1 MNNLISALDGD
12 GDGDEE
18 LRLLLPRF
26 YRYVASED
34 VGSMSVPALIGQV
47 ALVSDLA
54 RRRSVGES
62 NVMIRR
68 DDEGLATIAAIVTD
82 DMPFLVDSV
91 TAALT
96 EEGRVIRLV
105 MHPQLVVER
114 DSEGNLV
121 RVLDLDV
128 DDPRP
133 DGAIAESWMCFR
145 MDRDFAHDCEPRIA
159 EHVARVLDDVRVTV
173 ADWAPMAAQAR
184 RLARELRA
192 GPPVSVPDVEVRE
205 AADLLEWLCDDHLTF
220 IGYREYLLVTG
231 PDGVEALQA
240 VAGSGLGILRDEED
254 EGGSA
259 DGSPRSSSSF
269 AILPPAVRA
278 RARERRVLVLSKA
291 NSRST
296 VHRPSYLDY
305 IGVKMFDGAG
315 EVIGERR
322 FLGLFTASA
331 YNESVT
337 EIPVLR
343 ERVHQVTDSLGLVPG
358 SHSAKDLRQFLE
370 TYPRD
375 ELFQTQA
382 DQLIEVAESV
392 MHLLERRQTKLY
404 LRVDDYGRFVSC
416 IVYLPRDRYTTPVR
430 LRVERLLRDAFGGVS
445 VDYTALVTESV
456 LARLHYVVHV
466 EPGATV
472 PTVDHAGLEGLLAQ
486 ATQSWEDL
494 FTEAVVAGVGEA
506 EAPAFLAEYAA
517 AFPEGYKEEFRA
529 RVAVE
534 DARTIERLEPSEL
547 ALDWYSHEGDEQDR
561 MRFKVIRVGPAMSLS
576 RILPTLQVM
585 GVEVLDEHPHV
596 IERAAGAPAWILD
609 FGLRLP
615 EGAVEERD
623 SLPGRATEAFRAA
636 WFGECETDPFN
647 ALVVRAGLTWRQAA
661 LIRAYSRYLR
671 QVGSSFGQEY
681 IQRVMTGNS
690 SIVRLLVRLF
700 ETQFDPSLETYGSGG
715 AAGAMGGAGRE
726 AAAGVIIDR
735 IEGELESVLSLDH
748 DRIFRAFLAVI
759 RATLRT
765 NYFEQGRGPR
775 QALAFKVDPRAI
787 PDMPLPRPMFEI
799 WAYSP
804 RVEGV
809 HMRFGAVARGG
820 LRWSDRPEDFRTEVL
835 GLVKAQEVK
844 NAVIVPVGAKGGF
857 FARNLPDPSVDRDG
871 WLAEGKAAY
880 REFVSAL
887 LDVTDNRVAGSIE
900 APAGVVRRDG
910 DDSYLVV
917 AADKGT
923 ATFSDLANGISDEYG
938 FWLGDAFASGG
949 SVGYDH
955 KAMGITARGAWES
968 VKRHFRDL
976 GMDTQRESFTVV
988 GVGDMSG
995 DVFGNGMLLSECIR
1009 LVAAFDHRD
1018 IFIDPSPDEAASFRE
1033 RRRLFD
1039 LPRSSWA
1046 DYETGLIS
1054 RGGGVFSR
1062 AAKAI
1067 ELSPEALTALGLPEA
1082 TSPLTPA
1089 EVIRAILVAPV
1100 DLLWNGGIG
1109 TYVKART
1116 QSNADVGDK
1125 GNDAIRVNGD
1135 DLRCRVVGE
1144 GGNLGLTQLGRI
1156 EAARAGVRLNTDAID
1171 NSAGVDT
1178 SDHEVNIKI
1187 LLDEFVTAGTMPMD
1201 DRNAL
1206 LAEMTEVVG
1215 ENVLDDNYAQNV
1227 VLGIARAG
1235 ASNLITVHQRMI
1247 RDLERQG
1254 LLDRALEFLP
1264 DDEELNARR
1273 MAGQGLTS
1281 PELAVLL
1288 AYAKISLT
1296 AALTAAGLGED
1307 PWYEVMLRR
1316 YFPSALTD
1324 RFAESLWHHPLR
1336 AEIISTVTCNRLL
1349 NIGGITFAFRAME
1362 ETGASALEVVKAA
1375 TVALEVFD
1383 IQRMW
1388 DDINSQDNL
1397 VPSAAQDALHLE
1409 TRRLLDRGTRWLLQ
1423 TRGSDLDV
1431 GAQIRGF
1438 ESVVREFADG
1448 VPAVLH
1454 GAEAERFERARSR
1467 FLELGAPQDLAQR
1480 ASAALDAFALL
1491 DITEV
1496 ASRTGEAPSS
1506 LIPLYFAISER
1517 YDVDQTLM
1525 RITALPRGD
1534 RWGALARQALR
1545 SDLYGVIAGLTA
1557 RVSRATD
1564 ASLVPSERILQWEQ
1578 AHAAGL
1584 GRARATLDEIAGTED
1599 VDLATLSVAL
1609 RVLRNLVAQGAA
1621 STLD

>member
-1 MNNLISALDGD
+1 MQDLASNLITALEGEQ
-12 GDGDEE
+12 DEE
-18 LRLLLPRF
+18 LRFLVPRF
-26 YRYVASED
+26 SRHMASED
-34 VGSMSVPALIGQV
+34 VGSIGVPAIFGQV
-47 ALVSDLA
+47 SLVRQLAA
-54 RRRSVGES
+54 RRLAGTS
-62 NVMIRR
+62 NVVLRR
-68 DDEGLATIAAIVTD
+68 DDDGLATVAAIVTD

-96 EEGRVIRLV
+96 DEGRFIRLV

-114 DSEGNLV
+114 DPQGNLLAI
-121 RVLDLDV
+121 LDLDV

-133 DGAIAESWMCFR
+133 EGAIAESWMCFR
-145 MDRDFAHDCEPRIA
+145 MDRDFTHESEPRIV
-159 EHVARVLDDVRVTV
+159 ERLERVLRDVRAAVD
-173 ADWAPMAAQAR
+173 DWQPMVAQAMR
-184 RLARELRA
+184 IARELRA
-192 GPPVSVPDVEVRE
+192 VPPVSVPDVEVRE
-205 AADLLEWLCDDHLTF
+205 SADLLEWLCDDHLTF
-220 IGYREYLLVTG
+220 VGYREYRLVAG
-231 PDGVEALQA
+231 PDGAEALEA
-240 VAGSGLGILRDEED
+240 VADSGLGILRAEPRA
-254 EGGSA
+254 EGMS
-259 DGSPRSSSSF
+259 DVPPPVSTSF
-269 AILPPAVRA
+269 SVLPPAVRA
-278 RARERRVLVLSKA
+278 QARDPRVLVLTKA

-296 VHRPSYLDY
+296 VHRSSYLDY
-305 IGVKMFDGAG
+305 IGVKVFDASG

-322 FLGLFTASA
+322 FLGLLTASA
-331 YNESVT
+331 YNESVA

-343 ERVHQVTDSLGLVPG
+343 ELVHRVTDSLGLVPG

-375 ELFQTQA
+375 ELFQTRPE
-382 DQLIEVAESV
+382 QLIEIAASV

-430 LRVERLLRDAFGGVS
+430 LRIERLLRETFGGVS

-466 EPGATV
+466 APGATV
-472 PTVDHAGLEGLLAQ
+472 PEVDHAVLEERLAR

-494 FTEAVVAGVGEA
+494 FTEAMVAALGEA
-506 EAPAFLAEYAA
+506 QAPAFLAEYAT

-529 RVAVE
+529 SVAVN
-534 DARTIERLEPSEL
+534 DALTIDRLQPSEL
-547 ALDWYSHEGDEQDR
+547 ALDWYAHEGDDTDR
-561 MRFKVIRVGPAMSLS
+561 MRFKVIRVGSAMSLS

-596 IERAAGAPAWILD
+596 IARSTGAPAWVLD

-615 EGAVEERD
+615 PGDIEERD
-623 SLPGRATEAFRAA
+623 SLPSRATDAFRAS
-636 WFGECETDPFN
+636 WFGECETDAFN
-647 ALVVRAGLTWRQAA
+647 VLVVRAGLTWRQTS

-671 QVGSSFGQEY
+671 QVGFSFGQEY
-681 IQRVMTGNS
+681 IQRVMTGDAG
-690 SIVRLLVRLF
+690 IVRLLVRLF
-700 ETQFDPSLETYGSGG
+700 ETQFDPRRYPEDDARLEAS
-715 AAGAMGGAGRE
+715 ADLVAQ
-726 AAAGVIIDR
+726 
-735 IEGELESVLSLDH
+735 IERELEGVLSLDH
-748 DRIFRAFLAVI
+748 DRIFRAFLAAI

-765 NYFEQGRGPR
+765 NYFAQDRGPR
-775 QALAFKVDPRAI
+775 QAFAFKIDPRAI
-787 PDMPLPRPMFEI
+787 PDMPLPKPMFEI

-809 HMRFGAVARGG
+809 HMRFGTVARGG
-820 LRWSDRPEDFRTEVL
+820 LRWSDRSEDFRTEVL

-857 FARNLPDPSVDRDG
+857 FARELPDPAVDREA
-871 WLAEGKAAY
+871 WFTEGKASY

-887 LDVTDNRVAGSIE
+887 LDVTDNRVSGGIV
-900 APAGVVRRDG
+900 APRGVVRRDG

-923 ATFSDLANGISDEYG
+923 ATFSDLANEISAEYG

-976 GMDTQRESFTVV
+976 GINTQAEDFTVV

-995 DVFGNGMLLSECIR
+995 DVFGNGMLLSEGIR

-1018 IFIDPSPDEAASFRE
+1018 IFIDPDPDPAVSFGE
-1033 RRRLFD
+1033 RARLFG
-1039 LPRSSWA
+1039 LSRSSWA
-1046 DYETGLIS
+1046 DYDAALIS
-1054 RGGGVFSR
+1054 RGGGVYSR
-1062 AAKAI
+1062 SAKSI
-1067 ELSPEALTALGLPEA
+1067 DLSPEALSALGLSSE
-1082 TSPLTPA
+1082 TGQLTPA
-1089 EVIRAILVAPV
+1089 EVMRAILVAPV

-1109 TYVKART
+1109 TYVKSRT
-1116 QSNADVGDK
+1116 QTNAEVGDK

-1144 GGNLGLTQLGRI
+1144 GGNLGLTQLGRV

-1187 LLDEFVTAGTMPMD
+1187 LLDEFVAADAMSLP

-1215 ENVLDDNYAQNV
+1215 EQVLDDNYAQNV
-1227 VLGIARAG
+1227 VLGNARAG
-1235 ASNLITVHQRMI
+1235 SSDLITVHQRMI
-1247 RDLERQG
+1247 RELERQG

-1273 MAGQGLTS
+1273 VAGQGLTS

-1296 AALTAAGLGED
+1296 AALTAAGLGDD

-1316 YFPSALTD
+1316 YFPGALSG
-1324 RFAESLWHHPLR
+1324 RFGDSLGRHPLR

-1349 NIGGITFAFRAME
+1349 NIGGITFVFRAME

-1375 TVALEVFD
+1375 TVAIEVFG

-1388 DDINSQDNL
+1388 DDINGQDNL
-1397 VPSAAQDALHLE
+1397 VASATQDALHLE
-1409 TRRLLDRGTRWLLQ
+1409 TRRLLDRATRWLIQ

-1431 GAQIRGF
+1431 AAQIRRF
-1438 ESVVREFADG
+1438 QPVVEEFAG
-1448 VPAVLH
+1448 RVPDVLR
-1454 GAEAERFERARSR
+1454 GGEADRLQRVRTR
-1467 FLELGAPQDLAQR
+1467 FLDLGAPEALAQQ
-1480 ASAALDAFALL
+1480 ASAALDVFALL
-1491 DITEV
+1491 DIAEI
-1496 ASRTGEAPSS
+1496 SGRTGEAPST

-1557 RVSRATD
+1557 RVSRATSPALD
-1564 ASLVPSERILQWEQ
+1564 PSDRILEWEQ

-1584 GRARATLDEIAGTED
+1584 GRARATLDEIAATED
-1599 VDLATLSVAL
+1599 ADLATLSVAL

>member
-1 MNNLISALDGD
+1 MQQVVDNLISALDGD
-12 GDGDEE
+12 KDEE
-18 LRLLLPRF
+18 LRFLLPRF
-26 YRYVASED
+26 YRYVAIDD
-34 VGSMSVPALIGQV
+34 VAGISVPALIGQV
-47 ALVSDLA
+47 SLVSDLA
-54 RRRSVGES
+54 QRRPVGES
-62 NVMIRR
+62 NIVFRR
-68 DDEGLATIAAIVTD
+68 DDDGLATTAAIVTD

-96 EEGRVIRLV
+96 KDGCAIRLV

-114 DSEGNLV
+114 DAVGNLT
-121 RVLDLDV
+121 RILDSDV
-128 DDPRP
+128 DEPIP
-133 DGAIAESWMCFR
+133 SGAVAESWMCFR
-145 MDRDFAHDCEPRIA
+145 MDRDFTHDDETQIA
-159 EHVARVLDDVRVTV
+159 AYVSRVLNDVRATV
-173 ADWAPMAAQAR
+173 SDWAPMAGQAR
-184 RLARELRA
+184 RIARELRA
-192 GPPVSVPDVEVRE
+192 RPPASVPDIEVRE
-205 AADLLEWLCDDHLTF
+205 SADLLDWLCDDHLTF

-231 PDGVEALQA
+231 PDGSETLQ
-240 VAGSGLGILRDEED
+240 VIAGSGLGILRDALPAQA
-254 EGGSA
+254 SA
-259 DGSPRSSSSF
+259 NGSPHASSSF
-269 AILPPAVRA
+269 ASMPPAVRA
-278 RARERRVLVLSKA
+278 RARDPRILVLSKA

-296 VHRPSYLDY
+296 VHRPSHLDY
-305 IGVKMFDGAG
+305 IGVKMFDGLG

-343 ERVHQVTDSLGLVPG
+343 ELVHRVSDSLGLMPG

-375 ELFQTQA
+375 ELFQTHSE
-382 DQLIEVAESV
+382 QLIEVAESV

-404 LRVDDYGRFVSC
+404 MRVDDYGRFVSC

-430 LRVERLLRDAFGGVS
+430 LRVEGLLRRVFGGVS

-456 LARLHYVVHV
+456 LARLHYVVHL

-472 PTVDHAGLEGLLAQ
+472 PPVDHAELEGMLAQ

-494 FTEAVVAGVGEA
+494 FTEAAVAAVGET
-506 EAPAFLAEYAA
+506 EAPAFLAEYSA

-529 RVAVE
+529 PIAVE
-534 DARTIERLEPSEL
+534 DARTIERLQPSEL
-547 ALDWYSHEGDEQDR
+547 ALEWYTHHGDDEDR
-561 MRFKVIRVGPAMSLS
+561 TRFKVIRVGSAMSLS

-585 GVEVLDEHPHV
+585 GVEVLDEHPYV
-596 IERAAGAPAWILD
+596 IDRAAGAPAWVLD
-609 FGLRLP
+609 FGLLLP
-615 EGAVEERD
+615 ANSVEERD
-623 SLPGRATEAFRAA
+623 SLPGRATKAFQAA

-647 ALVVRAGLTWRQAA
+647 ALVVRAGLTWQQAA
-661 LIRAYSRYLR
+661 LFRAYSRYLR
-671 QVGSSFGQEY
+671 QIGSSFGQEY
-681 IQRVMTGNS
+681 IQRVMTGNPA
-690 SIVRLLVRLF
+690 IVRLLVRLF
-700 ETQFDPSLETYGSGG
+700 ETQFDPRLGLDR
-715 AAGAMGGAGRE
+715 AGRE
-726 AAAGVIIDR
+726 DAASSLVER
-735 IEGELESVLSLDH
+735 IEVQLESVLSLDH
-748 DRIFRAFLAVI
+748 DRILRAFLATI

-765 NYFEQGRGPR
+765 NYFAGGRETS
-775 QALAFKVDPRAI
+775 QALAFKLDPRVI
-787 PDMPLPRPMFEI
+787 PDMPLPRPLFEI
-799 WAYSP
+799 WVYSP

-857 FARNLPDPSVDRDG
+857 FARGLPDPSVDRDG
-871 WLAEGKAAY
+871 WLSEGKRAY
-880 REFVSAL
+880 REFVSGL
-887 LDVTDNRVAGSIE
+887 LDVTDNRVGGSIV
-900 APAGVVRRDG
+900 PTPGVVRRDG

-923 ATFSDLANGISDEYG
+923 ATFSDLANGISADYG

-976 GMDTQRESFTVV
+976 GRDIQRASFTVV
-988 GVGDMSG
+988 GIGDMSG
-995 DVFGNGMLLSECIR
+995 DVFGNGLLLSEHIR

-1018 IFIDPSPDEAASFRE
+1018 IFIDPNPDEAASFQE

-1046 DYETGLIS
+1046 DYESGLIS

-1062 AAKAI
+1062 GAKAI
-1067 ELSPEALTALGLPEA
+1067 ELSAEALTALGLPEA
-1082 TSPLTPA
+1082 TGPLTPA
-1089 EVIRAILVAPV
+1089 DVIRAILVAPV

-1125 GNDAIRVNGD
+1125 SNDAIRVNGE
-1135 DLRCRVVGE
+1135 DLRCLVVGE
-1144 GGNLGLTQLGRI
+1144 GGNLGLTQLGRV
-1156 EAARAGVRLNTDAID
+1156 EAALEGVRLCTDAID

-1187 LLDEFVTAGTMPMD
+1187 LLDEFVTAGTMSMD

-1206 LAEMTEVVG
+1206 LAEMTEAVG
-1215 ENVLDDNYAQNV
+1215 EQVLDDNYAQNV

-1235 ASNLITVHQRMI
+1235 APNLITVHQRMI

-1254 LLDRALEFLP
+1254 LLNRALEFLP
-1264 DDEELNARR
+1264 DDQELKVRGA
-1273 MAGQGLTS
+1273 AGQGLTS

-1296 AALTAAGLGED
+1296 AALTVAGLGED

-1316 YFPSALTD
+1316 YFPAVLAD
-1324 RFAESLWHHPLR
+1324 RFGESLWDHPLR
-1336 AEIISTVTCNRLL
+1336 AEIISTVTCNQLL

-1388 DDINSQDNL
+1388 DDINAQDNL
-1397 VPSAAQDALHLE
+1397 VPSAVQDALHLE

-1431 GAQIRGF
+1431 AAQIRGF
-1438 ESVVREFADG
+1438 ESVVREFADQI
-1448 VPAVLH
+1448 PDVLR
-1454 GAEAERFERARSR
+1454 GAEAERLELSR
-1467 FLELGAPQDLAQR
+1467 VHFLELGAPRELAER
-1480 ASAALDAFALL
+1480 ASVALDAFALL
-1491 DITEV
+1491 DITEI
-1496 ASRTGEAPSS
+1496 SGRTGEVPAS
-1506 LIPLYFAISER
+1506 LVPLYFTISER

-1564 ASLVPSERILQWEQ
+1564 PNLDPSDRILQWEQ

-1584 GRARATLDEIAGTED
+1584 GRARATLDEIASTED

>member
-1 MNNLISALDGD
+1 MALEGEE
-12 GDGDEE
+12 DEE
-18 LRLLLPRF
+18 IRFLIPRF
-26 YRYVASED
+26 SRHMSSED
-34 VGSMSVPALIGQV
+34 IGSIGVTAILGQV
-47 ALVSDLA
+47 ALVRDLA
-54 RRRSVGES
+54 ARRPAGTS
-62 NVMIRR
+62 NIVIRR
-68 DDEGLATIAAIVTD
+68 DDDGRASVAAIVTD

-96 EEGRVIRLV
+96 DEGRSIRLV

-114 DSEGNLV
+114 DLQGNLLSI
-121 RVLDLDV
+121 LDLDV

-145 MDRDFAHDCEPRIA
+145 LDRDFAHESEPLIVERL
-159 EHVARVLDDVRVTV
+159 ERVLRDVRAAVD
-173 ADWAPMAAQAR
+173 DWRPMVAQAMR
-184 RLARELRA
+184 IARELRA
-192 GPPVSVPDVEVRE
+192 VPPVSVPDVEVRE
-205 AADLLEWLCDDHLTF
+205 SADLLEWLCDDHLTF
-220 IGYREYLLVTG
+220 IGYREYRLVTDA
-231 PDGVEALQA
+231 DGAEALEP
-240 VAGSGLGILRDEED
+240 VADSGLGVLRTEPLA
-254 EGGSA
+254 GSDA
-259 DGSPRSSSSF
+259 GKPSLAPSSL
-269 AILPPAVRA
+269 ATLPPEVRA
-278 RARERRVLVLSKA
+278 RARDPRILVLTKA

-296 VHRPSYLDY
+296 VHRSSYLDY
-305 IGVKMFDGAG
+305 IGVKVFDSAG
-315 EVIGERR
+315 QVTGERR
-322 FLGLFTASA
+322 FLGLLTASA

-343 ERVHQVTDSLGLVPG
+343 ELVHRVTDSLGLVPG

-375 ELFQTQA
+375 ELFQTHPE
-382 DQLIEVAESV
+382 QLIEIAASV

-430 LRVERLLRDAFGGVS
+430 LRIEQLLREAFCGES

-466 EPGATV
+466 APGATV
-472 PTVDHAGLEGLLAQ
+472 PNVDHAALEERLAR

-494 FTEAVVAGVGEA
+494 FTEATVVALGEA
-506 EAPAFLAEYAA
+506 QAPAFLAEYAT

-529 RVAVE
+529 WVAVN
-534 DARTIERLEPSEL
+534 DAITMNSLRPSEL
-547 ALDWYSHEGDEQDR
+547 SLDWYSHDGDDADR
-561 MRFKVIRVGPAMSLS
+561 MRFKVIRVGSAMSLS

-585 GVEVLDEHPHV
+585 GVEVLDEHPHL
-596 IERAAGAPAWILD
+596 INRSTSAPAWVLD

-615 EGAVEERD
+615 ACDIVERD
-623 SLPGRATEAFRAA
+623 SLPERATDAFRAS
-636 WFGECETDPFN
+636 WFGECETDAFN
-647 ALVVRAGLTWRQAA
+647 ALVVRAGLTWRQTS

-681 IQRVMTGNS
+681 IQRVMTGDAG
-690 SIVRLLVRLF
+690 IVRLLVRLF
-700 ETQFDPSLETYGSGG
+700 ETQFDPRRFLEDEDARRDAT
-715 AAGAMGGAGRE
+715 AALVAQ
-726 AAAGVIIDR
+726 
-735 IEGELESVLSLDH
+735 IERALEGVLSLDH
-748 DRIFRAFLAVI
+748 DRIFRAFLAAI
-759 RATLRT
+759 QATLRT
-765 NYFEQGRGPR
+765 NYFAQDRGSR
-775 QALAFKVDPRAI
+775 QALAFKIDPRSI
-787 PDMPLPRPMFEI
+787 PDMPLPKPMFEI

-809 HMRFGAVARGG
+809 HMRFGTVARGG

-857 FARNLPDPSVDRDG
+857 FARELPDPAVDREA
-871 WLAEGKAAY
+871 WLTEGKASY

-887 LDVTDNRVAGSIE
+887 LDVTDNRVSGGIV
-900 APAGVVRRDG
+900 APRGVIRRDG

-923 ATFSDLANGISDEYG
+923 ATFSDLANEISAEYG

-976 GMDTQRESFTVV
+976 GVDTQSQSFTVV
-988 GVGDMSG
+988 GIGDMSG
-995 DVFGNGMLLSECIR
+995 DVFGNGMLLSEGIR
-1009 LVAAFDHRD
+1009 LIAAFDHRD
-1018 IFIDPSPDEAASFRE
+1018 IFIDPDPDPAISFGE
-1033 RRRLFD
+1033 RARLFG
-1039 LPRSSWA
+1039 LSRSSWA
-1046 DYETGLIS
+1046 DYEVSLIS
-1054 RGGGVFSR
+1054 RGGGVFPRS
-1062 AAKAI
+1062 AKSI
-1067 ELSPEALTALGLPEA
+1067 DLSLEARSALGLPD
-1082 TSPLTPA
+1082 TSGHLTPA
-1089 EVIRAILVAPV
+1089 EVMRAILVAPV

-1116 QSNADVGDK
+1116 QTNAEVGDK

-1135 DLRCRVVGE
+1135 ELRCRVVGE

-1187 LLDEFVTAGTMPMD
+1187 LLDEFVAAGAMSTS

-1215 ENVLDDNYAQNV
+1215 EQVLDDNYAQNV
-1227 VLGIARAG
+1227 VLGNARAG
-1235 ASNLITVHQRMI
+1235 SSNLITVHQRMI

-1264 DDEELNARR
+1264 DDEDLNTRR
-1273 MAGQGLTS
+1273 AAGQGLTS

-1296 AALTAAGLGED
+1296 SALTAAGLGND

-1316 YFPSALTD
+1316 YFPGALSG
-1324 RFAESLWHHPLR
+1324 RFGDSLGRHPLR

-1375 TVALEVFD
+1375 TVAIEVFG

-1388 DDINSQDNL
+1388 DDINGQDNL
-1397 VPSAAQDALHLE
+1397 VPSTTQDALHLE
-1409 TRRLLDRGTRWLLQ
+1409 TRRLLDRATRWLIQ

-1431 GAQIRGF
+1431 AAQIRRF
-1438 ESVVREFADG
+1438 QPVVEEFAG
-1448 VPAVLH
+1448 QVPDVLR
-1454 GAEAERFERARSR
+1454 GAEADRLRRVRTRFV
-1467 FLELGAPQDLAQR
+1467 ELGAPEALARQ

-1491 DITEV
+1491 DIAEI
-1496 ASRTGEAPSS
+1496 SGRTGEPPAT

-1517 YDVDQTLM
+1517 YDVDQTLV

-1557 RVSRATD
+1557 RVSRATSP
-1564 ASLVPSERILQWEQ
+1564 ALNPSDRILEWEQ

-1584 GRARATLDEIAGTED
+1584 GRARATLDEIAATED
-1599 VDLATLSVAL
+1599 ADLATLSVAL

>member
-1 MNNLISALDGD
+1 MQQVVENLISALEGD
-12 GDGDEE
+12 RDEE
-18 LRLLLPRF
+18 VRLLLPRF
-26 YRYVASED
+26 YRYVSFDD
-34 VGSMSVPALIGQV
+34 VAGISVPALIRQV
-47 ALVSDLA
+47 SLVSDLA
-54 RRRSVGES
+54 QRRPVGES
-62 NVMIRR
+62 NVLIRR
-68 DDEGLATIAAIVTD
+68 DADGLATIAAIVTD

-96 EEGRVIRLV
+96 KDGRAIRLV
-105 MHPQLVVER
+105 VHPQLVVER
-114 DSEGNLV
+114 DTVGNLT
-121 RVLDLDV
+121 RILDSDV
-128 DDPRP
+128 DEPIP
-133 DGAIAESWMCFR
+133 AGAVAESWMCFR
-145 MDRDFAHDCEPRIA
+145 MDRDFTHDDESQIA
-159 EHVARVLDDVRVTV
+159 AYVSRVLNDVRATV
-173 ADWAPMAAQAR
+173 SDWSPMAAQAR
-184 RLARELRA
+184 RIARELRA
-192 GPPVSVPDVEVRE
+192 RPPASVPDIEVRE
-205 AADLLEWLCDDHLTF
+205 SADLLDWLCDDHLTF

-231 PDGVEALQA
+231 PDGSEALQV
-240 VAGSGLGILRDEED
+240 VAGSGLGILRDARP
-254 EGGSA
+254 GQASA
-259 DGSPRSSSSF
+259 NGSPHASSSF
-269 AILPPAVRA
+269 ASMPPAVRA
-278 RARERRVLVLSKA
+278 RARDPRILVLSKA

-296 VHRPSYLDY
+296 VHRPSHLDY
-305 IGVKMFDGAG
+305 IGVKMFDGLG

-343 ERVHQVTDSLGLVPG
+343 ELVHRVTDSLGLVPG
-358 SHSAKDLRQFLE
+358 SHSAKDMRQFLE

-375 ELFQTQA
+375 ELFQTHA

-430 LRVERLLRDAFGGVS
+430 LRVEGLLREVFGGVS

-456 LARLHYVVHV
+456 LARLHYVIHL

-472 PTVDHAGLEGLLAQ
+472 PPVDHAELEGMLAK
-486 ATQSWEDL
+486 ATLSWDDL
-494 FTEAVVAGVGEA
+494 FIESAVAAVGEN

-529 RVAVE
+529 SIAVE
-534 DARTIERLEPSEL
+534 DARTIERLQPSEL
-547 ALDWYSHEGDEQDR
+547 ALEWYTHRGDDADR
-561 MRFKVIRVGPAMSLS
+561 TRFKVIRVGSAMSLS

-585 GVEVLDEHPHV
+585 GVEVLDEHPYV
-596 IERAAGAPAWILD
+596 IDRAAGAPAWVLD
-609 FGLRLP
+609 FGLLLP
-615 EGAVEERD
+615 EISVDERD
-623 SLPGRATEAFRAA
+623 SLPRRATEAFHAA

-647 ALVVRAGLTWRQAA
+647 ALVVRAGLTWQQAA
-661 LIRAYSRYLR
+661 LLRAYSRYLR
-671 QVGSSFGQEY
+671 QIGSSFGQEY
-681 IQRVMTGNS
+681 IQRVMTGNPA
-690 SIVRLLVRLF
+690 IVRLLVRLF
-700 ETQFDPSLETYGSGG
+700 ETQFDPTLELDGADRDG
-715 AAGAMGGAGRE
+715 AASSLVERVE
-726 AAAGVIIDR
+726 VQ
-735 IEGELESVLSLDH
+735 LESVLSLDH
-748 DRIFRAFLAVI
+748 DRILRALLAAI

-765 NYFEQGRGPR
+765 NYFAGGREAS
-775 QALAFKVDPRAI
+775 QALAFKLDPRAI
-787 PDMPLPRPMFEI
+787 PDMPLPRPLFEI
-799 WAYSP
+799 WVYSP

-857 FARNLPDPSVDRDG
+857 FARRLPDPSVDRDG
-871 WLAEGKAAY
+871 WLSEGKRAY

-887 LDVTDNRVAGSIE
+887 LDVTDNRVGGSIV
-900 APAGVVRRDG
+900 PPPGVVRRDG

-923 ATFSDLANGISDEYG
+923 ATFSDLANGISADYG

-976 GMDTQRESFTVV
+976 GRDIQRVPFTVV
-988 GVGDMSG
+988 GIGDMSG
-995 DVFGNGMLLSECIR
+995 DVFGNGMLLSEHIR

-1018 IFIDPSPDEAASFRE
+1018 IFIDPNPNEAASFQE

-1046 DYETGLIS
+1046 DYEIGLLS

-1067 ELSPEALTALGLPEA
+1067 VLSAEARNALGIPES
-1082 TSPLTPA
+1082 TGPLTPA
-1089 EVIRAILVAPV
+1089 DVIRAILVAPV

-1109 TYVKART
+1109 TYVKAGT
-1116 QSNADVGDK
+1116 QSNSDVGDK
-1125 GNDAIRVNGD
+1125 SNDAIRVNGE
-1135 DLRCRVVGE
+1135 DLRCLVVGE

-1156 EAARAGVRLNTDAID
+1156 EAALAGVRLSTDAID

-1187 LLDEFVTAGTMPMD
+1187 LLDEFVTAGTMSMA

-1206 LAEMTEVVG
+1206 LAEMTDAVG
-1215 ENVLDDNYAQNV
+1215 EQVLADNYAQNV

-1235 ASNLITVHQRMI
+1235 APNLITVHQRMI

-1254 LLDRALEFLP
+1254 LLNRALEFLP
-1264 DDEELNARR
+1264 DDEGLKVRGAAAR
-1273 MAGQGLTS
+1273 GLTS

-1316 YFPSALTD
+1316 YFPGVLAD
-1324 RFAESLWHHPLR
+1324 RFGTSLWDHPLR
-1336 AEIISTVTCNRLL
+1336 AEIISTVTCNQLL

-1388 DDINSQDNL
+1388 DDINAQDNL
-1397 VPSAAQDALHLE
+1397 VPSAVQDALHLE

-1431 GAQIRGF
+1431 AAQIRGF
-1438 ESVVREFADG
+1438 ESVVREFADQI
-1448 VPAVLH
+1448 PDVLR
-1454 GAEAERFERARSR
+1454 GAEAERLELSRAH
-1467 FLELGAPQDLAQR
+1467 FVELGAPHELAKR
-1480 ASAALDAFALL
+1480 ASMALDVFALL
-1491 DITEV
+1491 DIAEIAV
-1496 ASRTGEAPSS
+1496 RTGEAPAS
-1506 LIPLYFAISER
+1506 LVPLYFVISER

-1564 ASLVPSERILQWEQ
+1564 PRLVPSDRILQWEQ

-1584 GRARATLDEIAGTED
+1584 GRARATLDEIASTED